1 MVSNRDFQKKNRS
14 VAVKIINCFRDL
26 SVWINQ
32 KNLLSFGI
40 LSNASDCPF
49 LAQTK
54 EDNPKSYDTLAYL
67 FIMFCE
73 DRAFFF
79 RSLHVRL

>member
-1 MVSNRDFQKKNRS
+1 MIFRKKNRS
-14 VAVKIINCFRDL
+14 VAFKIVNGFRDL

-32 KNLLSFGI
+32 KNPLLSFGI
-40 LSNASDCPF
+40 LANAGDCTF

-67 FIMFCE
+67 FIMLCE
-73 DRAFFF
+73 DRTFFF
-79 RSLHVRL
+79 KSSRVRL